1 MEYREITKGNVQVFE
16 LAGKMMGDAPCLA
29 LVRRVDA
36 VLIAGTRMVVM
47 DVGGVQWMNSQA
59 ISHLIACLTKLRRA
73 GGDLRLAG
81 VAGKVDYYLRLTKL
95 NTVIRTFAGQEEA
108 VDSFAKEPPV
118 ASLPQ
123 SLAERRME
131 AAAL

>member
-1 MEYREITKGNVQVFE
+1 MEYRELRNGNVQIIE
-16 LAGKMMGDAPCLA
+16 LAGKMMGDPSNAA
-29 LVRRVDA
+29 LVKRVDA
-36 VLIAGTRMVVM
+36 LLAAGVKLVIM
-47 DVGGVQWMNSQA
+47 DVSEVQWMNSQA

-95 NTVIRTFAGQEEA
+95 NTVIRTFASQREA
-108 VDSFAKEPPV
+108 LESFVKEPPDS
-118 ASLPQ
+118 SLPR

-131 AAAL
+131 VAA